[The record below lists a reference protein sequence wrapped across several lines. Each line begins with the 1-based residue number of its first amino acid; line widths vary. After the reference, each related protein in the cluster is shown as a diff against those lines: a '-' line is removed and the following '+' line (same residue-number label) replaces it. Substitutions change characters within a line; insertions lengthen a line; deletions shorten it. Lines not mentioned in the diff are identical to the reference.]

1 MTNDVLATRAIAGPP
16 GRPTIRRP
24 AAGDEGSPRT
34 AMPASVSGMTPR
46 LVLHSTPAELLA
58 RARATLMRDEAEC
71 SLLIGIAESLP
82 AHERGPLLVTV
93 ERDGEVVAVAMRTM
107 SRKLLLSDGPPEAID
122 ALGVAMRELAADLPG
137 VTGPTA
143 AAERFARAFCGPAKL
158 AGDPAPREKPS
169 RRRPAA
175 ARRAELV
182 LRMRLHRLDAVADV
196 PQPPGHVRVATPA
209 DAALLGPWA
218 QRFVDES
225 GSDETRPGAELLAPY
240 LANGTLYLWEDGEPR
255 SMAGWSRG
263 TEHGAAVSMVFTPP
277 EHRGHGHAT
286 ALVAALSRTI
296 LARGKRF
303 CVLFTNLA
311 NPTANAIYARIGY
324 RPLSDHA
331 SWRFDESWPRRDRSH
346 P

>member
-1 MTNDVLATRAIAGPP
+1 MTDEVLPDAGAGPP

-24 AAGDEGSPRT
+24 AAGDEGSPRS
-34 AMPASVSGMTPR
+34 AMPASVTGMSPR
-46 LVLHSTPAELLA
+46 VVLHATPAELLA
-58 RARATLMRDEAEC
+58 RARATLMRTEAEC

-82 AHERGPLLVTV
+82 QHERGPLLVTV
-93 ERDGEVVAVAMRTM
+93 EDEGEVVAVAMRTM
-107 SRKLLLSDGPPEAID
+107 PRKLLVSDGPPEAID
-122 ALGVAMRELAADLPG
+122 ALGEALREVAADLPG
-137 VTGPTA
+137 VTGPAA
-143 AAERFARAFCGPAKL
+143 AAERFARVFCRPAS
-158 AGDPAPREKPS
+158 PASVPPPHDKPS
-169 RRRPAA
+169 RRRHAA
-175 ARRAELV
+175 GRRAQLA
-182 LRMRLHRLDAVADV
+182 LRMRLHRLDAVAEV
-196 PQPPGHVRVATPA
+196 PRPAGHVRVATPA

-240 LANGTLYLWEDGEPR
+240 LANGTLYLWEDGEPT

-277 EHRGHGHAT
+277 EHRGRGHAT

-324 RPLSDHA
+324 RPLNDHA
-331 SWRFDESWPRRDRSH
+331 SWRFD
-346 P
+346 